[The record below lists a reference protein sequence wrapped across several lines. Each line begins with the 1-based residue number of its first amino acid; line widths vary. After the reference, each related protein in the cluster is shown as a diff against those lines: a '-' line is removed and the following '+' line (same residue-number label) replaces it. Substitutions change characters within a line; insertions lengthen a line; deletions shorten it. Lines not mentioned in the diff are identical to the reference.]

1 MNIKRLV
8 KIVICTLFTGQ
19 TSKEGIFMRYS
30 YEFKKE
36 CVELY
41 RQGKWMETPEGVT
54 QEAFRKKIRYWV
66 RLVNFHG
73 EEILKHKE
81 QNKEWSAEEI
91 FTLVSKVLAGNSYL
105 SVAIEAGLSDS
116 QLYNWVN
123 KYKKYGYN
131 SLEIKKRGRPS
142 KMNDKNENTNI
153 EPKPLNESE
162 REELIRL
169 REEVRYLKTAIAV
182 EKKLEALRKEKYAA
196 YLKAKKQQSSE
207 N

>member
-1 MNIKRLV
+1 MISRKTL
-8 KIVICTLFTGQ
+8 ILICTLFTGQ

-41 RQGKWMETPEGVT
+41 KQGKWMETPEGVT

-66 RLVNFHG
+66 RLVDFHG

-81 QNKEWSAEEI
+81 QDKKWTAEEKFKWI
-91 FTLVSKVLAGNSYL
+91 SKVLVGNSYK
-105 SVAIEAGLSDS
+105 SVAIEAGISS
-116 QLYNWVN
+116 GQLYNWVN
-123 KYKKYGYN
+123 KYKKFGYN
-131 SLEIKKRGRPS
+131 SLVIKKRGRKP
-142 KMNDKNENTNI
+142 KMNDKKENTNI
-153 EPKPLNESE
+153 DPKPLNESE

-169 REEVRYLKTAIAV
+169 REEVRYLKTERAV
-182 EKKLEALRKEKYAA
+182 EKKLQALRMEKYAA

>member
-1 MNIKRLV
+1 MWYVPSLLDKPVRRV
-8 KIVICTLFTGQ
+8 F
-19 TSKEGIFMRYS
+19 FMRYN

-41 RQGKWMETPEGVT
+41 RQGKWMETPEDVN
-54 QEAFRKKIRYWV
+54 QHMFRDKIRYWSK
-66 RLVNFHG
+66 LVDFHA

-81 QNKEWSAEEI
+81 QDKKWSAEEKFKWI
-91 FTLVSKVLAGNSYL
+91 SKVLAGNSCN
-105 SVAIEAGLSDS
+105 SVAIEAGISDG
-116 QLYNWVN
+116 QLYNWIN
-123 KYKKYGYN
+123 KYKKIGYN

-142 KMNDKNENTNI
+142 KMKDKNENTDI
-153 EPKPLNESE
+153 EPNILNESE

-169 REEVRYLKTAIAV
+169 REEVRYLKTAQAV
-182 EKKLEALRKEKYAA
+182 EKKLEALRREKYAA

>member
-1 MNIKRLV
+1 
-8 KIVICTLFTGQ
+8 
-19 TSKEGIFMRYS
+19 MRYS

-41 RQGKWMETPEGVT
+41 KQGKWMETPEGVT

-66 RLVNFHG
+66 RLVDFHG

-81 QNKEWSAEEI
+81 QDKKWTTEEKFKWI
-91 FTLVSKVLAGNSYL
+91 SKVLVGNSYK
-105 SVAIEAGLSDS
+105 SVAIEAGISS
-116 QLYNWVN
+116 GQLYNWVN
-123 KYKKYGYN
+123 KYKKFGYN
-131 SLEIKKRGRPS
+131 SLVIKKRGRNPE
-142 KMNDKNENTNI
+142 MNDKQENTNI

-169 REEVRYLKTAIAV
+169 REEVRYLKTELAV
-182 EKKLEALRKEKYAA
+182 EKKLEALRREKYAA

>member
-1 MNIKRLV
+1 
-8 KIVICTLFTGQ
+8 
-19 TSKEGIFMRYS
+19 MRYS

-91 FTLVSKVLAGNSYL
+91 FKLVSKVLAGNSCK
-105 SVAIEAGLSDS
+105 SVAIEAGIPDG
-116 QLYNWVN
+116 QLHNWIY
-123 KYKKYGYN
+123 KYKRFGYN

-142 KMNDKNENTNI
+142 KMNDKNEKIDI

-169 REEVRYLKTAIAV
+169 REEVRYLRTERAV

>member
-1 MNIKRLV
+1 M
-8 KIVICTLFTGQ
+8 ICTLFTGQ

-36 CVELY
+36 CIELY
-41 RQGKWMETPEGVT
+41 RQGKWMETPDGVT
-54 QEAFRKKIRYWV
+54 QETFRRKIRYWV

-123 KYKKYGYN
+123 KYKKFGYN
-131 SLEIKKRGRPS
+131 SLEIKKRGRKP
-142 KMNDKNENTNI
+142 KMNDKNENTDI

-162 REELIRL
+162 R
-169 REEVRYLKTAIAV
+169 
-182 EKKLEALRKEKYAA
+182 
-196 YLKAKKQQSSE
+196 
-207 N
+207 

>member
-1 MNIKRLV
+1 M
-8 KIVICTLFTGQ
+8 ICTLFTGQ

-41 RQGKWMETPEGVT
+41 RQGKWMETPEGVKPHT
-54 QEAFRKKIRYWV
+54 FRDKIKYWSK
-66 RLVNFHG
+66 LVDFHG
-73 EEILKHKE
+73 EKILKHKE
-81 QNKEWSAEEI
+81 QDKKWSAEEK
-91 FTLVSKVLAGNSYL
+91 FKWVSKVLAGNSCL
-105 SVAIEAGLSDS
+105 SVAIEAGISDG
-116 QLYNWVN
+116 QLNNWVN
-123 KYKKYGYN
+123 KYKNFGYN

-142 KMNDKNENTNI
+142 KMNDKNENTDI

-169 REEVRYLKTAIAV
+169 REENRYLKTAIAV

>member
-1 MNIKRLV
+1 
-8 KIVICTLFTGQ
+8 
-19 TSKEGIFMRYS
+19 MRYS

-41 RQGKWMETPEGVT
+41 KQGKWMEPPEGVT

-66 RLVNFHG
+66 RLVDFHG

-81 QNKEWSAEEI
+81 QDKKWSAEEK
-91 FTLVSKVLAGNSYL
+91 FKWVSKVLAGNSCK
-105 SVAIEAGLSDS
+105 SVAIEAGISDG
-116 QLYNWVN
+116 QLNNWVN
-123 KYKKYGYN
+123 KYKDFGYN
-131 SLEIKKRGRPS
+131 SLEIKKRGRNPE
-142 KMNDKNENTNI
+142 MNDKNENTNI
-153 EPKPLNESE
+153 DPKPLNESE

-169 REEVRYLKTAIAV
+169 REEVRYLKTERAV
-182 EKKLEALRKEKYAA
+182 EKKLQALRMEKYAA

>member
-1 MNIKRLV
+1 M
-8 KIVICTLFTGQ
+8 ICTLFTGQ

-54 QEAFRKKIRYWV
+54 QEIFRYKIWYWSK
-66 RLVNFHG
+66 LVDFHG
-73 EEILKHKE
+73 EEILNHKE
-81 QNKEWSAEEI
+81 QNKKWTAEEK
-91 FTLVSKVLAGNSYL
+91 FKYVSKVLAGNSCK
-105 SVAIEAGLSDS
+105 SVAIEAGIPDG
-116 QLYNWVN
+116 QLHNWIY
-123 KYKKYGYN
+123 KYKRFGYN

-142 KMNDKNENTNI
+142 KMKENNENTNI

-169 REEVRYLKTAIAV
+169 REENEYLRTVQAV
-182 EKKLEALRKEKYAA
+182 EKKLDALRREKYAA

>member
-1 MNIKRLV
+1 M
-8 KIVICTLFTGQ
+8 ICTLFTGQ

-41 RQGKWMETPEGVT
+41 KQGKWMETPEGVT

-66 RLVNFHG
+66 RLVDFHG

-81 QNKEWSAEEI
+81 QDKKWTAEEKFKWI
-91 FTLVSKVLAGNSYL
+91 SKVLVGNSYK
-105 SVAIEAGLSDS
+105 SVAIEAGISS
-116 QLYNWVN
+116 GQLYNWVN
-123 KYKKYGYN
+123 KYKKFGYN
-131 SLEIKKRGRPS
+131 SLVIKKRGRQP
-142 KMNDKNENTNI
+142 KMKDKDENTNI
-153 EPKPLNESE
+153 DPKPLNESE

-169 REEVRYLKTAIAV
+169 REEVRYLKTERAV

>member
-1 MNIKRLV
+1 VRIKL
-8 KIVICTLFTGQ
+8 ICTLFTGQ

-41 RQGKWMETPEGVT
+41 RQGKWMETPEGIK
-54 QEAFRKKIRYWV
+54 QEAFRSSIRYWI
-66 RLVNFHG
+66 RLVDLHG

-91 FTLVSKVLAGNSYL
+91 FKLVSKVLAGNSCK
-105 SVAIEAGLSDS
+105 SVAIEAGISDG
-116 QLYNWVN
+116 QLNNWVN
-123 KYKKYGYN
+123 KYKDFGYN
-131 SLEIKKRGRPS
+131 SLEIKKRGRNPE
-142 KMNDKNENTNI
+142 MNDKNENTNI
-153 EPKPLNESE
+153 DPKPLNESE

-169 REEVRYLKTAIAV
+169 REEVRYLKTERAV
-182 EKKLEALRKEKYAA
+182 EKKLDALRREKYAA